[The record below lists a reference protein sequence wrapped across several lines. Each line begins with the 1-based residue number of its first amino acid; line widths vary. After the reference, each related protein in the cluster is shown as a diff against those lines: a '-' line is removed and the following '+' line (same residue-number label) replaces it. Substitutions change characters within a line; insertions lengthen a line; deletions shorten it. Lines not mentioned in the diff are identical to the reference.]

1 MPKLNPP
8 TDDWEDDE
16 SLCVWDAADIWMSS
30 GYDEDYMFGYTEEE
44 LKKALE
50 TEQVTFYMG
59 FDPTA
64 DSLHVGHFLAL
75 MAMSHMQKAGHRPIC
90 LVGGG
95 TGTVGDPSGRT
106 DMRKMLTDEDIEHNC
121 NCFKKQME
129 RFIDFSD
136 GKALMINNGDWLRK
150 LNYIELLRDV
160 GPHFSVNRMLTAE
173 CYKQR
178 LERGLTF
185 LEFNYMIMQA
195 YDFMELNRRYGC
207 VLELGGDD
215 QWSNIIAGVELIRR
229 KEAKPSY
236 GMTFN
241 LLTNS
246 EGKKMG
252 KTAKGALWL
261 DPEKTSPY
269 DFYQYWRNVADSDVE
284 KCLALLTFLPMDEV
298 RRLGSYKDQKINEA
312 KQVLAYE
319 VTKLV
324 HGEEEAKKA
333 QEAAQALFSGKG
345 NMDNAP
351 TITITEADFGKKLLD
366 ILVDNKVFE
375 SKGAGRRLIAQ
386 NGVSIG
392 DDKWTDVEKVL
403 TAEDLANGDMIVRKG
418 KKKFYR
424 LIKG

>member
-1 MPKLNPP
+1 
-8 TDDWEDDE
+8 
-16 SLCVWDAADIWMSS
+16 MSVFDTLKER
-30 GYDEDYMFGYTEEE
+30 GYLAQVTHKEE

-424 LIKG
+424 LIKA